1 MGKLIHTNRD
11 TQETE
16 TDAILSGRERDGRI
30 YGVIKS
36 LRKMGDYSSI
46 TELLNPNGSMELTH
60 LEQFADYLREDH
72 YEAYEDLVTHGCL
85 RGVA

>member
-1 MGKLIHTNRD
+1 MGKIIRTSRD
-11 TQETE
+11 TQEPE
-16 TDAILSGRERDGRI
+16 TQVSLSGRERDGRI
-30 YGVIKS
+30 YGVIRS

-46 TELLNPNGSMELTH
+46 AELLDPNGSMELTH

-72 YEAYEDLVTHGCL
+72 YEAYEDLLTHGCL

>member
-1 MGKLIHTNRD
+1 MGKLIRTNRT
-11 TQETE
+11 TQVTETE
-16 TDAILSGRERDGRI
+16 VSLSGRERDGRI

-46 TELLNPNGSMELTH
+46 AELLDPNGSIELAH
-60 LEQFADYLREDH
+60 LEQLADYLREDH